1 MSCHWI
7 IEGVG
12 ESRDQMRGHT
22 EPAGRRVCGDDSRK
36 GWAAWAGRLGP
47 VPVVPRGSCL
57 QPEVF
62 NLPSVE
68 NSMKVVVPSPFYR

>member
-12 ESRDQMRGHT
+12 ESRDVSGEGTYRASREG
-22 EPAGRRVCGDDSRK
+22 ACGDDSK
-36 GWAAWAGRLGP
+36 KVGLLGEEDWDQFQWCREA
-47 VPVVPRGSCL
+47 VI
-57 QPEVF
+57 F
-62 NLPSVE
+62 KLPSVV